1 MLIRLRSVVI
11 VLVGLSVLMGSGC
24 AKPATP
30 PSPPLS
36 TVPITDFKT
45 VAGKW
50 GGLVRGLPPRG
61 SSRDEDFVD
70 LEIKPDGTYDFGIFR
85 SIGAF
90 SGTGPLT
97 IEDGR
102 LTFKGERGAGTL
114 ILMEGNGRRVL
125 RANAV
130 MTNGLRLSSDLTPV
144 R

>member
-1 MLIRLRSVVI
+1 MLIRLPSAVV
-11 VLVGLSVLMGSGC
+11 VLVGLVILTGTGC
-24 AKPATP
+24 AKPTP

-36 TVPITDFKT
+36 TVPITDFKS

-61 SSRDEDFVD
+61 SSKDDDFVD
-70 LEIKPDGTYDFGIFR
+70 VEIRPDGTYDFGIYR
-85 SIGAF
+85 SVGVF
-90 SGTGPLT
+90 GGTGKLT

-102 LTFKGERGAGTL
+102 LTLKTERGSSTL
-114 ILMEGNGRRVL
+114 VLLEGDGRRIL

-130 MTNGLRLSSDLTPV
+130 MTNGLRLSSDLTPL